1 MNRNLVGSTYGRF
14 CINRMKGERHRLSPL
29 SLTAHWVSQPTEPH
43 RSLSLTAHWTSQPME
58 PHSPLNLTA
67 HSEPHNPLILT
78 AHWALQP
85 MEPHSPLNLT
95 VHWATEPHSL
105 LSLTAHWACSLI
117 FCVVWWFWFMS
128 DIAYVSGLIHYWLP
142 FRISLTFIRHW
153 MVLFLY
159 RLEIQD
165 VAIITYTVTNW
176 WVSLSKI
183 CHQWHSHLWVT
194 TLFGH
199 E

>member
-43 RSLSLTAHWTSQPME
+43 RSLSLTAHGASQPTE
-58 PHSPLNLTA
+58 PHSPLNLTTHGA
-67 HSEPHNPLILT
+67 S
-78 AHWALQP
+78 QP
-85 MEPHSPLNLT
+85 TQSLT
-95 VHWATEPHSL
+95 V
-105 LSLTAHWACSLI
+105 HWACSLI